1 MELETLEVIIDANL
15 EKLEA
20 QYQKIMPGIERVMGN
35 LERVTGQ
42 SINRTEKSMN
52 VEGGVN
58 ALSKQYE
65 KLVQIAEKQ
74 LNVLEKLSEKSAEG
88 ISKGFNEGM
97 TKARKS
103 VNKDVDELLNDINVK
118 MGKAKAEQEKLAFL
132 KSQRQDASAKGDT
145 KNVVKYDSQIARA
158 QEMMGKY
165 QSQAKKMADS
175 IKAEFNDIPQS
186 LDKISDEM
194 AKNERVI
201 ESQKAKVRELTALY
215 EQQAKK
221 VSKLSPQ
228 QLNGLYEKYGN
239 TFHPGYKKEVK
250 QAGFKYEDNS
260 KSLKTKGAIEKQQAK
275 IQKLI
280 SKNDQ
285 LQRVYA
291 ATEDKTASLRAAIK
305 GLNTELGASS
315 VKTGNAA
322 LGMKKLG
329 NGADRS
335 KSLFSKFGG
344 VFNRTSNNIAHG
356 SRRMS
361 SGMSGFGH
369 RMSQMIKQVF
379 VFGMI
384 YKGLMLVNR
393 GLFSALKTNDEFN
406 NSLNQIKV
414 NLLTAFYPIY
424 EFVLPAINAMMR
436 ALASV
441 TGQIAHFTASLFGT
455 TYTAAKQG
463 ASGLYQNIQA
473 MNDSGNAADKSREK
487 VKKLQR
493 SLMGFDEIHRIGLE
507 DDKDDDV
514 KLDKPSTNFNT
525 PIPAMPN
532 WIGKANSVLADFFKP
547 FQDSWAKHGQS
558 VINAWNYALKEIIG
572 LAGAIGNS
580 FMEVWTNG
588 TGERFISNI
597 LILLAEVLN
606 LVGDI
611 AKSFR
616 EAWEENDR
624 GTKLIQAMFDLYND
638 FLELTYEVTKSFRN
652 AWNENELGK
661 TIIGNMIDLLT
672 ELLNL
677 VGDITKAFK
686 DAWIENERGTRLI
699 QSVLGLYNE
708 LLELAFEI
716 ANSFRNAWNE
726 NKIGQSIIGHA
737 IEIVTNLI
745 DSVKLLGEG
754 FKNAWKENNVGVSIF
769 STILGAFD
777 GILSAINEASKA
789 TKRWAGQLDF
799 RPLLKSIDKLLK
811 PIKDISKDVFDVLA
825 WAYENVL
832 LPLAKLAIEDVLPMF
847 FNVLGS
853 ALEIVANAIKLVKP
867 LFKWLFEQVLKPI
880 FDFSLSMVGDFLTFL
895 TKFWEALSDLLD
907 FDISS
912 FSDIADKFVKFG
924 QDIWNGLKEGL
935 SSVKNNAEKYLK
947 DTIFDPIV
955 NAFKKLFG
963 IHSPSTVFMELGQF
977 LIEGLANGIEAMLTK
992 PVELVK
998 KLWDNM
1004 SGAVV
1009 AKGSV
1014 IWESTK
1020 DTWDNVSEKVSTKA
1034 SESWKNA
1041 KDNWENIKQATGE
1054 KFEVVKSWTKEKWDN
1069 VATKIKDTSTDAKKN
1084 ATARWEEIKQAT
1096 GEKFEIAKTW
1106 TREKWENIR
1115 ATVSEKAN
1123 NAKQN
1128 ASSRW
1133 EELKQ
1138 ATGEKFETTKS
1149 WTREKWEN
1157 IRSTI
1162 SEKSNNAKTNALNSW
1177 ENMRRGVND
1186 FNERIKTNTSNA
1198 FNNVVQGARELGGR
1212 IKEGLHNGVN
1222 AVVNGA
1228 KAIANGL
1235 KGFPIKAVNAVKNGV
1250 GWVLGK
1256 LGAKNSMG
1264 GDYVVNYAQGTGYHR
1279 GGAALVNDGYGANYQ
1294 EAYRLPN
1301 GQTGL
1306 FPKQRNLMVNLP
1318 AGSSVL
1324 SGPRTAAMMNGKVPK
1339 YANGVGNWFKKQW
1352 DNVKEFSGDVWD
1364 YMSHPSKLV
1373 EAGVSKFVNLKGA
1386 IEPALS
1392 MSKGA
1397 IATSMDAATDF
1408 VKNKMEE
1415 LFDSGDADTST
1426 SGMMGVM
1433 QYLSDIAKDVMRK
1446 FPGMVA
1452 TSGYRH
1458 GDPYYHG
1465 KRQAID
1471 IAYPSSMNGSSAYFE
1486 PANYV
1491 FNKFRDKVA
1500 YVITQGMVK
1509 DRVGLSG
1516 TGASGSWVRW
1526 PDNDHY
1532 DHLHINGSVAP
1543 GQGGAR
1549 GGGAPKGSGSARWA
1563 GSIRRAASMMGQSI
1577 TPSQVNG
1584 IIAQIELESGGNEN
1598 VIQSNAVW
1606 DVNTAAGNPA
1616 RGLLQYIPQTFNA
1629 FRVRGYGNIM
1639 NGFHQLMA
1647 FFNNTNWRGDIQY
1660 GRSGWGPRGGRI
1672 RPYAKGTPYLPE
1684 DQLAMVHKGEMIVP
1698 ASYNPMNPSNNFQ
1711 KLKMPSLFTNDVKP
1725 TTFKNNADT
1734 VGGGMNGATEGIINA
1749 VMMALDMRNTSNEK
1763 GGDINIKV
1771 ELEGE
1776 QVANV
1781 VVNEVNKK
1789 TMRQGKSPLMI

>member
-52 VEGGVN
+52 VESGVN

-74 LNVLEKLSEKSAEG
+74 LGVLEKLSEKSAEG
-88 ISKGFNEGM
+88 ISKGFSEGM
-97 TKARKS
+97 TKTRKS
-103 VNKDVDELLNDINVK
+103 VNKDVDALLNDINAK

-194 AKNERVI
+194 AKNEKVI

-221 VSKLSPQ
+221 VSKLSLQ

-250 QAGFKYEDNS
+250 QAGFKYEDTP
-260 KSLKTKGAIEKQQAK
+260 KSIKTKNTISKQQSQ
-275 IQKLI
+275 ISKLI

-291 ATEDKTASLRAAIK
+291 AAEDRTASLRAAMK
-305 GLNTELGASS
+305 GLNTELGSSS

-424 EFVLPAINAMMR
+424 EFVLPAINAMMH
-436 ALASV
+436 ALANV

-507 DDKDDDV
+507 DEKDDDI
-514 KLDKPSTNFNT
+514 KLDNKPKTNFNT

-532 WIGKANSVLADFFKP
+532 WIAKANSVLADFFKP

-558 VINAWNYALKEIIG
+558 VISAWNYALKEIIG
-572 LAGAIGNS
+572 LAGAIGSS
-580 FMEVWTNG
+580 FMQVWTNG

-611 AKSFR
+611 AKAFKD
-616 EAWEENDR
+616 AWAENER
-624 GTKLIQAMFDLYND
+624 GTKLIQAIFDLYNN
-638 FLELTYEVTKSFRN
+638 FLELIYEITKSFRN
-652 AWNENELGK
+652 AWNENKVGQS
-661 TIIGNMIDLLT
+661 IIGNVIEIITNLIDSVGLL
-672 ELLNL
+672 
-677 VGDITKAFK
+677 GKAFK
-686 DAWIENERGTRLI
+686 DAWKENEVGT
-699 QSVLGLYNE
+699 
-708 LLELAFEI
+708 
-716 ANSFRNAWNE
+716 
-726 NKIGQSIIGHA
+726 
-737 IEIVTNLI
+737 
-745 DSVKLLGEG
+745 
-754 FKNAWKENNVGVSIF
+754 SIF
-769 STILGAFD
+769 STILGTFD
-777 GILSAINEASKA
+777 GVLSVINEASKA
-789 TKRWAGQLDF
+789 TKRWSSNLDF

-811 PIKDISKDVFDVLA
+811 PIKSISKDVFDVLG
-825 WAYENVL
+825 WAYENIL
-832 LPLAKLAIEDVLPMF
+832 LPLAKLVIEDVLPAF
-847 FNVLGS
+847 FNLLGD
-853 ALEIVANAIKLVKP
+853 ALEILASVIKRIKP
-867 LFKWLFEQVLKPI
+867 LVMWLLNHLIKPI
-880 FDFSLSMVGDFLTFL
+880 VDFSLSLVSDWLTFL
-895 TKFWEALSDLLD
+895 SKFGQALSDLITID
-907 FDISS
+907 VSS
-912 FSDIADKFVKFG
+912 FGDVVDGFVKFG

-935 SSVKNNAEKYLK
+935 SSIKSNAETYLK
-947 DTIFDPIV
+947 ETIFDPII

-963 IHSPSTVFMELGQF
+963 IHSPSTVFKELGQF
-977 LIEGLANGIEAMLTK
+977 LIEGLANGIEAMLSK

-998 KLWDNM
+998 KLWDSM
-1004 SGAVV
+1004 SGAVI

-1020 DTWDNVSEKVSTKA
+1020 GTWDNVSEKVSTKA

-1162 SEKSNNAKTNALNSW
+1162 SEKSNNAKSNALNSW
-1177 ENMRRGVND
+1177 ENMRNGIND
-1186 FNERIKTNTSNA
+1186 FNQRIRNNTSTA

-1212 IKEGLHNGVN
+1212 IHDGLS
-1222 AVVNGA
+1222 NGA
-1228 KAIANGL
+1228 KAVSNGAKKIANSL
-1235 KGFPIKAVNAVKNGV
+1235 KGFPIKAINAVKNGV
-1250 GWVLGK
+1250 GWVLDK
-1256 LGAKNSMG
+1256 LNAKNTMG
-1264 GDYVVNYAQGTGYHR
+1264 DDYVVNYAQGTGYHK

-1301 GQTGL
+1301 GQTGV

-1324 SGPRTAAMMNGKVPK
+1324 SGPKTAAMMKGKVPK

-1352 DNVKEFSGDVWD
+1352 DNVKEFTGDVWD

-1373 EAGVSKFVNLKGA
+1373 EAGVSRFANLKGA

-1426 SGMMGVM
+1426 SGMFGVM
-1433 QYLSDIAKDVMRK
+1433 QYLSDIAKDVMHK
-1446 FPGMVA
+1446 FPGMVP

-1471 IAYPSSMNGSSAYFE
+1471 IAYPSSMNGSNKYFE
-1486 PANYV
+1486 PADYV

-1532 DHLHINGSVAP
+1532 DHLHINGSVAQ

-1549 GGGAPKGSGSARWA
+1549 GGGAPKGSGAARWR
-1563 GSIRRAASMMGQSI
+1563 GQIRRAAAMMGQSI
-1577 TPSQVNG
+1577 TPSQVEG
-1584 IIAQIELESGGNEN
+1584 IIAQIQLESGGNDK
-1598 VIQSNAVW
+1598 VIQSSAVW

-1660 GRSGWGPRGGRI
+1660 GRSGWGPRGSRI

-1698 ASYNPMNPSNNFQ
+1698 ASYNPMNPSNNFK

-1749 VMMALDMRNTSNEK
+1749 VMMALDMRNTSNDK